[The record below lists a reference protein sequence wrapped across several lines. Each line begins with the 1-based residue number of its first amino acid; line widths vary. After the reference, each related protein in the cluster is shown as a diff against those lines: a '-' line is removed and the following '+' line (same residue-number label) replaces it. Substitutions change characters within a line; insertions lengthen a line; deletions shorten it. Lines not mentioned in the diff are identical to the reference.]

1 MKDLFS
7 IEQMAEESVKK
18 IMLDIVI
25 LLNKHGIEDPSVGAV
40 MRLVGIPTD
49 VAELWERYYL
59 SLDENGKLTVGMKL
73 SEHDSENKNP
83 DSFAIAK
90 LDMNSFKF
98 TQSAYNVYD
107 ISLKIREVW

>member
-49 VAELWERYYL
+49 VAALWERYYL
-59 SLDENGKLTVGMKL
+59 SLDENGKLTVGLKL
-73 SEHDSENKNP
+73 SEHDSEIK
-83 DSFAIAK
+83 A
-90 LDMNSFKF
+90 
-98 TQSAYNVYD
+98 D
-107 ISLKIREVW
+107 ISNLLPKKYSKKTIH